1 MVILDVAGEREAEKS
16 MAMGTEGSKPLHNF
30 TMPCLRWGNQRLLRC
45 MKVNPAADR
54 REDNSIGRRIQSFK
68 KSPSPASPVFGG
80 SGLRSEAWSDGDG
93 GIEAVR
99 AKLMVDLQAA
109 TDKMK
114 VAILTEGLK
123 ESPPAPPAVDAAEG
137 EAARPWNLRT
147 RRAACKAPDGGGGGG
162 AKSSR
167 IEERKSNFSPLRSAT
182 KSPRLC
188 EERERAKF
196 SISISRREIEE
207 DFWAMAGHRPHRRPK
222 KRPKIVQKQLDSLFP
237 GVWLTEVTADDY
249 KVADSTDEK
258 R

>member
-1 MVILDVAGEREAEKS
+1 MVILDVGGDREAEKS

-54 REDNSIGRRIQSFK
+54 REDNSIGRRIQGFK
-68 KSPSPASPVFGG
+68 KSPSPASTVFGG

-123 ESPPAPPAVDAAEG
+123 ESPPAPPAVANA

-147 RRAACKAPDGGGGGG
+147 RRAACKAPDGGGG

-196 SISISRREIEE
+196 SISLSRREIEE

-258 R
+258 